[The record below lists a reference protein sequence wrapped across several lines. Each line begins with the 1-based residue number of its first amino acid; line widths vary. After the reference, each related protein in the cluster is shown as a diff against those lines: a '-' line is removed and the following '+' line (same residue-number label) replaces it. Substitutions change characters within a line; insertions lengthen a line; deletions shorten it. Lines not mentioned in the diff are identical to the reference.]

1 MMAAFGMEGQRR
13 GFRHILCVAALLM
26 AMLTPPGV
34 GDVALAEAFTTK
46 ARNAIL
52 MDAESGKVFFEK
64 KADDLIPPASM
75 SKIVTLLLVYDLIRK
90 GKLSKDDEFE
100 ISTNAWRRGGAPSGG
115 STMFAKPG
123 ERIRLGTLLTAVASI
138 SANDAAIAIAEGI
151 AGSEEAYAEMLNR
164 FARRIGLTKSHFV
177 NATGLPDPKHRMTAR
192 ELAEAARYLIR
203 NFPEF
208 YKLYSVREFEWN
220 GIKQRNRNP
229 LLGRYPGA
237 DGVKTGYTRAAGYS
251 LVASAK
257 RDGRRLI
264 AVITGLK
271 SRRARAEEA
280 RKILDWGFRRFRP
293 VRLFKAGE
301 EVTRVRVWG
310 GMRDFMPLVA
320 EEEVMV
326 RLTDDERKQA
336 RLQARV
342 KTPLVAP
349 VRAGQR
355 VGTLE
360 VRVGAKVV
368 ARFPLRTADA
378 VAEDA
383 SMWGRALD
391 TVKAWVFGG

>member
-1 MMAAFGMEGQRR
+1 M
-13 GFRHILCVAALLM
+13 
-26 AMLTPPGV
+26 
-34 GDVALAEAFTTK
+34 VALALVLVMCVLSGAPALSQEFTTK

-64 KADDLIPPASM
+64 KADELIPPASM

-90 GKLSKDDEFE
+90 GKLSEDDEFE
-100 ISTNAWRRGGAPSGG
+100 ISTNAWKRGGAPSGG

-123 ERIRLGTLLTAVASI
+123 ERIKLGTLLKAVASI

-164 FARRIGLTKSHFV
+164 YARKIGLTKSHFT

-192 ELAEAARYLIR
+192 ELALAARHLIR

-220 GIKQRNRNP
+220 GIKQQNRNP

-237 DGVKTGYTRAAGYS
+237 DGVKTGYTKAAGYS

-271 SRRARAEEA
+271 SKRARAEEA
-280 RKILDWGFRRFRP
+280 RKILDWGFRQFRP
-293 VRLFKAGE
+293 VRLYKAGE
-301 EVTRVRVWG
+301 EVARVRVWG
-310 GMRDFMPLVA
+310 GVRDFVPLVV
-320 EEEVMV
+320 EDDIVV
-326 RLTDDERKQA
+326 RLTDDERKRAQ
-336 RLQARV
+336 LQARV
-342 KTPLVAP
+342 KAPLVAP

-360 VRVGAKVV
+360 VRVGQKVV
-368 ARFPLRTADA
+368 ARFPLRTAAD
-378 VAEDA
+378 VAEDE

>member
-1 MMAAFGMEGQRR
+1 MAACEMKADGRILRR
-13 GFRHILCVAALLM
+13 IVVAALVL
-26 AMLTPPGV
+26 AALVTPG
-34 GDVALAEAFTTK
+34 ARAWAEAFTTK

>member
-1 MMAAFGMEGQRR
+1 MTICETMAKGRTLRRMMVALVLA
-13 GFRHILCVAALLM
+13 AAL
-26 AMLTPPGV
+26 AMPGASV
-34 GDVALAEAFTTK
+34 WAEAFTTK

-64 KADDLIPPASM
+64 KADELIPPASM
-75 SKIVTLLLVYDLIRK
+75 SKIVTLLLVYDLIKK

-100 ISTNAWRRGGAPSGG
+100 ISTYAWKHGGAPSGG

-123 ERIRLGTLLTAVASI
+123 ERIRLGTLLTAVAAI

-164 FARRIGLTKSHFV
+164 FARKIGLTKSHFA

-192 ELAEAARYLIR
+192 ELALAARHLIR

-220 GIKQRNRNP
+220 GIKQQNRNP

-237 DGVKTGYTRAAGYS
+237 DGVKTGYTKAAGYS

-271 SRRARAEEA
+271 SKRERAEEA
-280 RKILDWGFRRFRP
+280 RKILDWGFRQFRP
-293 VRLFKAGE
+293 VRLYKAGE

-310 GMRDFMPLVA
+310 GLKDFVPLVT
-320 EEEVMV
+320 EREVMV
-326 RLTDDERKQA
+326 RLTDDERKRA

-342 KTPLVAP
+342 KAPLVAP

-360 VRVGAKVV
+360 VRVGKKVV
-368 ARFPLRTADA
+368 ARYPLQTASD
-378 VAEDA
+378 VAEDE
-383 SMWGRALD
+383 SMWGRAMD